1 MSRNISDSKEWMLKK
16 DIFLKICKQFFN
28 PDTDLFASRLNF
40 QVLVFASWS
49 FDPVASF
56 TDTFTFSWSDM
67 KPYTFPPF
75 SLIGKVIDKILS
87 DKVID
92 KILSDTVIKAIII
105 VSFWP
110 TQSWF
115 PLLISALVSLPAR
128 IPRHTDLLKM
138 PHTGELHPMK
148 RRLNLVAR
156 VISGDICAV
165 KDFRRTLSVQ
175 SSPHGGQQQLN
186 GINFTGKVGY
196 LVE

>member
-196 LVE
+196 LVQ

>member
-1 MSRNISDSKEWMLKK
+1 LLRGH
-16 DIFLKICKQFFN
+16 
-28 PDTDLFASRLNF
+28 
-40 QVLVFASWS
+40 
-49 FDPVASF
+49 F

-67 KPYTFPPF
+67 KPYIFPPF
-75 SLIGKVIDKILS
+75 SLIGKVIDKILSDKVIDKILSDKVIDKILS

-175 SSPHGGQQQLN
+175 
-186 GINFTGKVGY
+186 
-196 LVE
+196 

>member
-1 MSRNISDSKEWMLKK
+1 MLKK

-49 FDPVASF
+49 FDPRASF

-67 KPYTFPPF
+67 KPYIFLPF
-75 SLIGKVIDKILS
+75 NLIGKVIDKILS

-92 KILSDTVIKAIII
+92 KILSDKVIDKILSDKVIKAIII

-196 LVE
+196 LVQ

>member
-1 MSRNISDSKEWMLKK
+1 MLKK

-196 LVE
+196 LVQ